1 MKPLYAVSTSVG
13 SGKTVAAVQYM
24 ARPESCTQDFIYVAP
39 TIRLLN
45 QTEHLL
51 RSTLADHV
59 SIRSVHLIH
68 SEACLDDGYG
78 AAREALLTINEQPS
92 GLGRVVFLTT
102 ATFIRI
108 LASINDPSRWN
119 LILDEAFAPVS
130 FINYHLGPQPEDGL
144 NYFQELFCI
153 DASDNYR
160 VLPATDRSG
169 LVDEVALGQVDHC
182 GQRHLGQQQLA
193 QAVSNPAIRCELV
206 VPRGMKLVVPR
217 GMKLADGDGMF
228 DTSALTGSRS
238 LLFASYITPE
248 LFGQFKEAIILS
260 ALFEHTVLHHLWSRC
275 FGVRFI
281 THPWFSQERLRDVHK
296 EQGLWAAV
304 GHLLHHSDRASK
316 HNLFSNRHTGE
327 PGETTQGERVLDHL
341 VNLGAQFLKGSGF
354 LLQTN
359 NGAGYGAGSVLMPD
373 GAHPIPVISH
383 GLNDF
388 KDTDNILALAVTN
401 PNPQEADWVQTRA
414 GLTKDQ
420 VLQAYRIHT
429 VYQAVGRTSI
439 RAGHQTPRKKVFL
452 VAGYEDARLLHQ
464 LFQGSTWLGQVG
476 DQPPLKTVR
485 EGVSAQGTMNQLAQ
499 AINDYLD
506 NLDPDILTL
515 SSRSVKAS
523 MAPECAQR
531 TWTEAARMACMSN
544 RVWKKDGHRFK
555 RLTYQYLFEEE
566 ED

>member
-1 MKPLYAVSTSVG
+1 MKALYAVSTSVG

-24 ARPESCTQDFIYVAP
+24 ARPEASTQDFIYVAP

-45 QTEHLL
+45 QTEQLL
-51 RSTLADHV
+51 RSTLSAQH

-68 SEACLDDGYG
+68 SEARLEDGFG
-78 AAREALLTINEQPS
+78 AAREALLTLNEKPS

-102 ATFIRI
+102 STFIRI
-108 LASINDPSRWN
+108 LASISDPSRWS
-119 LILDEAFAPVS
+119 LIMDEAFAPVS
-130 FINYHLGPQPEDGL
+130 FISYHLGPQPEEGL
-144 NYFQELFCI
+144 SYFHELFSV
-153 DASDNYR
+153 DGADNYR
-160 VLPATDRSG
+160 VLPAPGKSG
-169 LVDEVALGQVDHC
+169 LVDEVSLGQVDHC

-206 VPRGMKLVVPR
+206 VPRGIR
-217 GMKLADGDGMF
+217 LADGDGVL

-248 LFGQFKEAIILS
+248 LFGQFKETIILS
-260 ALFEHTVLHHLWSRC
+260 ALFEHTVLHHLWSRG
-275 FGVRFI
+275 FGVQFI
-281 THPWFSQERLRDVHK
+281 THPWFSHERLRDVHT
-296 EQGLWAAV
+296 EQGPSVAV
-304 GHLLHHSDRASK
+304 GHLLHPSDRASK
-316 HNLFSNRHTGE
+316 HNLFSNRHTGQ
-327 PGETTQGERVLDHL
+327 PGETTPGERVLDYL
-341 VNLGAQFLKGSGF
+341 VNLGTQFLKGSRF

-359 NGAGYGAGSVLMPD
+359 NGTGYGAGSHLLPD
-373 GAHPIPVISH
+373 GATPVPVISH

-401 PNPQEADWVQTRA
+401 PNPQEADWVQTRT

-439 RAGHQTPRKKVFL
+439 RAGQQTSRKKVFL

-476 DQPPLKTVR
+476 DQPPLKTLR
-485 EGVSAQGTMNQLAQ
+485 DGVSEQGTMNQLAQ

-506 NLDPDILTL
+506 NLDPDIQSL
-515 SSRSVKAS
+515 SSRSVKAFV
-523 MAPECAQR
+523 APECAQR

-544 RVWKKDGHRFK
+544 AVWRKDGHRFRRK
-555 RLTYQYLFEEE
+555 DHGFTAE
-566 ED
+566 EDDL

>member
-24 ARPESCTQDFIYVAP
+24 VRPEASTQDFIYVAP
-39 TIRLLN
+39 TIRLVN
-45 QTEHLL
+45 QTEQLL
-51 RSTLADHV
+51 RRTLESQH

-68 SEACLDDGYG
+68 SESNTVDGYG
-78 AAREALLTINEQPS
+78 AAREALLTINEQPT

-108 LASINDPSRWN
+108 LSSINAPSRWY

-144 NYFQELFCI
+144 SYFQELFCI
-153 DASDNYR
+153 DTSDNYR
-160 VLPATDRSG
+160 VLPAAG
-169 LVDEVALGQVDHC
+169 KACLVDEVSLGQVDHC

-206 VPRGMKLVVPR
+206 VPRGIKLE
-217 GMKLADGDGMF
+217 DGDETL

-248 LFGQFKEAIILS
+248 LFGLFKETIILS

-281 THPWFSQERLRDVHK
+281 AHPWFSHERLRDVHK
-296 EQGLWAAV
+296 EQGPWVAV
-304 GHLLHHSDRASK
+304 GHLLHQSDKASK
-316 HNLFSNRHTGE
+316 HNLFSNRHTGK
-327 PGETTQGERVLDHL
+327 PGETAQGERVLDHL
-341 VNLGAQFLKGSGF
+341 VNLGAQFLKGSRY

-359 NGAGYGAGSVLMPD
+359 NGTGYGAGSALLPD

-401 PNPQEADWVQTRA
+401 PNPQEAEWVQTRT

-439 RAGHQTPRKKVFL
+439 RAGQQPPRKKVFL

-485 EGVSAQGTMNQLAQ
+485 DGVSEQGTMNQLAQ

-506 NLDPDILTL
+506 HLDPDIQSL

-523 MAPECAQR
+523 VAPECAQR

-544 RVWKKDGHRFK
+544 AVWRKDGHRFR
-555 RLTYQYLFEEE
+555 RLDHGFTAEEV
-566 ED
+566 DL

>member
-13 SGKTVAAVQYM
+13 SGKTVAAVQYV
-24 ARPESCTQDFIYVAP
+24 ARHEACTQDFIYVAP

-51 RSTLADHV
+51 RSTLASQA
-59 SIRSVHLIH
+59 SIRNVYLIH

-92 GLGRVVFLTT
+92 GLGRVVLLTT

-108 LASINDPSRWN
+108 LSSINDPSRWC

-130 FINYHLGPQPEDGL
+130 FINYHLGPQPQDGL

-193 QAVSNPAIRCELV
+193 QAVSNPAMRCELV
-206 VPRGMKLVVPR
+206 VPRGI
-217 GMKLADGDGMF
+217 KLADGDGVF

-248 LFGQFKEAIILS
+248 LFGQFKEAVILS

-275 FGVRFI
+275 FGARFI
-281 THPWFSQERLRDVHK
+281 AHPWFSQERLRDVHQQ
-296 EQGLWAAV
+296 QGPWVAV
-304 GHLLHHSDRASK
+304 GHLLHQCDRASK

-327 PGETTQGERVLDHL
+327 PGETILGERVLDHL
-341 VNLGAQFLKGSGF
+341 VSLGTHFLKGSAF

-359 NGAGYGAGSVLMPD
+359 NGTGYGAGAALLPD

-401 PNPQEADWVQTRA
+401 PNPQEADWVQTRT

-485 EGVSAQGTMNQLAQ
+485 EGVSEQGTLNQLAQ

-523 MAPECAQR
+523 VAPECAQR

-544 RVWKKDGHRFK
+544 AVWRKDGHRF
-555 RLTYQYLFEEE
+555 RRITFQDFFGVNAY
-566 ED
+566 